1 MTTMKTRFAKQFDGM
16 TSLDGREYIEA
27 EIRPGL
33 TIRVHAEFDETTTP
47 GDWEDSEEFTPEE
60 ITAWRADE
68 WSFAVVRASA
78 YLAGRCIVPHLGSI
92 GGIQHDEAGEG
103 RALNEAA
110 EELLAEHEAAAI
122 KACKEFAK
130 AARRASR

>member
-1 MTTMKTRFAKQFDGM
+1 MTTMKTRFTQHFDGS

-33 TIRVHAEFDETTTP
+33 TIRVYAEFDEMTSP
-47 GDWEDSEEFTPEE
+47 GDWEGDYAFTPEE
-60 ITAWRADE
+60 IEAWNADE
-68 WSFAVVRASA
+68 WRFAIVRASA

-92 GGIQHDEAGEG
+92 GGIQHDDAGDG

-110 EELLAEHEAAAI
+110 EELLAENEAAAV

-130 AARRASR
+130 AARKASR

>member
-1 MTTMKTRFAKQFDGM
+1 MTTTSKFTKQFDGM
-16 TSLDGREYIEA
+16 TNLDGREYIEA
-27 EIRPGL
+27 EIRPSL
-33 TIRVHAEFDETTTP
+33 TIRVYAQFDETTTP
-47 GDWEDSEEFTPEE
+47 GDWEDSEEFTPEA

-92 GGIQHDEAGEG
+92 GGIQHDDAGDG

-110 EELLAEHEAAAI
+110 QELLAENEAAAV

>member
-1 MTTMKTRFAKQFDGM
+1 MTTMTTRFTKQFDGS

-33 TIRVHAEFDETTTP
+33 TIRVYAEFDEVTTP
-47 GDWEDSEEFTPEE
+47 GDWGDDEFTPEE
-60 ITAWRADE
+60 IAAWNADE
-68 WSFAVVRASA
+68 WRFAIVRASA
-78 YLAGRCIVPHLGSI
+78 WLAGRCIVPHLGSI
-92 GGIQHDEAGEG
+92 GGIQHDDAGDG

-110 EELLAEHEAAAI
+110 EELLAENEAAAVT
-122 KACKEFAK
+122 ACKEFAK

>member
-1 MTTMKTRFAKQFDGM
+1 MVTKSKFTKQFDGM
-16 TSLDGREYIEA
+16 TSLDGREFIEA

-33 TIRVHAEFDETTTP
+33 TIRVHAQFDEMTTP
-47 GDWEDSEEFTPEE
+47 GDWEDSDEFTPEE

-68 WSFAVVRASA
+68 WSFAILRASA

-92 GGIQHDEAGEG
+92 GGIQHGEAGEG
-103 RALNEAA
+103 RSLNEAA
-110 EELLAEHEAAAI
+110 EELLSENESAAI

-130 AARRASR
+130 AASKAAR

>member
-1 MTTMKTRFAKQFDGM
+1 MVTKSKFTKQFDGM
-16 TSLDGREYIEA
+16 TSLDGRDFIEA

-33 TIRVHAEFDETTTP
+33 TIRVHAQFDEMTTP
-47 GDWEDSEEFTPEE
+47 GDWEDSVAFTPEE

-68 WSFAVVRASA
+68 WSFAILRASA
-78 YLAGRCIVPHLGSI
+78 YLNGQCIVRHLGSI

-103 RALNEAA
+103 RSLNEAA
-110 EELLAEHEAAAI
+110 EELLEENESAAI

-130 AARRASR
+130 AARNAVR

>member
-1 MTTMKTRFAKQFDGM
+1 MTTKSKFTKQFDGM

-33 TIRVHAEFDETTTP
+33 TIRVHAQFDEMTTP
-47 GDWEDSEEFTPEE
+47 DDWKDGDEFTPEE
-60 ITAWRADE
+60 IAAWRADE
-68 WSFAVVRASA
+68 WWFATMRASA
-78 YLAGRCIVPHLGSI
+78 YLAGRCIVRHLGSI
-92 GGIQHDEAGEG
+92 GGIQHDEAGAG

-110 EELLAEHEAAAI
+110 EELLSENESAAI

-130 AARRASR
+130 AARKAVR

>member
-1 MTTMKTRFAKQFDGM
+1 MTTMTTRFTKQFDGS

-33 TIRVHAEFDETTTP
+33 TIRVYAEFDEMTNID
-47 GDWEDSEEFTPEE
+47 DWDADAFTPEE
-60 ITAWRADE
+60 IAAWNADE
-68 WSFAVVRASA
+68 WQFAIVRASA

-92 GGIQHDEAGEG
+92 GGIQHDEAGDG

-110 EELLAEHEAAAI
+110 EELLAENEADAI

-130 AARRASR
+130 AARKASR

>member
-1 MTTMKTRFAKQFDGM
+1 MVTKSKFTKQFDGM
-16 TSLDGREYIEA
+16 TSLNGREFIEA

-33 TIRVHAEFDETTTP
+33 TIQVHAQFDDMTTP
-47 GDWEDSEEFTPEE
+47 AEWEDGDAFTPEE

-68 WSFAVVRASA
+68 WSFAILRASA
-78 YLAGRCIVPHLGSI
+78 YLDGRCIVPHLGSI

-110 EELLAEHEAAAI
+110 EELLEENKSAAI

-130 AARRASR
+130 AARKAVR